1 MNYRFVTSARLRA
14 GAVVLALALGP
25 ALVFSQASLPA
36 TAPAA
41 TASVSLPADTL
52 ISATS
57 LSNASIIAPVAEPA
71 VPRQPYGFRSV
82 WAQGD
87 GVARVTIV
95 LLLIM
100 SILSWYIIVAK
111 LLEQRRLAKQSIS
124 AQGLLKG
131 VAPMAVR
138 VSQLPPGSPFH
149 FLVESALRAVQ
160 RHASLARQI
169 DRTNWLSQ
177 DIVANV
183 TTLQMRAQDGLS
195 VLATIGATAPFVGLF
210 GTVWGIYHALVTIG
224 LSGQASIEKVA
235 GPVGEALIMTAL
247 GLAVAV
253 PAVLGYNWLVR
264 RNRVALHELR
274 TFGSELHTQLLQ
286 EFEQQSAE
294 RAAAAQKD

>member
-1 MNYRFVTSARLRA
+1 MIHRFVTSVRRRA
-14 GAVVLALALGP
+14 GTAVLVLAMGP
-25 ALVFSQASLPA
+25 ALVLSQTALPTSAPGVA
-36 TAPAA
+36 TPA
-41 TASVSLPADTL
+41 SLPADTL

-57 LSNASIIAPVAEPA
+57 LSSASIIAPAAELA
-71 VPRQPYGFRSV
+71 VPREPYGFRSV

-100 SILSWYIIVAK
+100 SVLSWYIIVAK
-111 LLEQRRLAKQSIS
+111 LLEQRRLAKQSVA
-124 AQGLLKG
+124 AQRILSNA
-131 VAPMAVR
+131 APMAGR
-138 VSQLPPGSPFH
+138 VSQLAPGSPFH
-149 FLVESALRAVQ
+149 FLVDSALRATQ

-169 DRTNWLSQ
+169 DRANWLSQ

-294 RAAAAQKD
+294 SAAAAQKD

>member
-1 MNYRFVTSARLRA
+1 MTYRFVTSIRLRT
-14 GAVVLALALGP
+14 GAAVLAFAMGP
-25 ALVFSQASLPA
+25 ALVFSQTSLPA
-36 TAPAA
+36 TASA
-41 TASVSLPADTL
+41 SLPADTL

-71 VPRQPYGFRSV
+71 AQRQPYGFRSV
-82 WAQGD
+82 WEQGD

-111 LLEQRRLAKQSIS
+111 LLEQRRLAKQSIA
-124 AQGLLKG
+124 AQHVLSS
-131 VAPMAVR
+131 VAPMSAR
-138 VSQLPPGSPFH
+138 VGHLPPGSPFH
-149 FLVESALRAVQ
+149 FLVDSALRAAQ
-160 RHASLARQI
+160 RHASLVHQI
-169 DRTNWLSQ
+169 DRANWLSQ

-235 GPVGEALIMTAL
+235 GAVGEALIMTAL

-294 RAAAAQKD
+294 SAAAAQKD